1 MDTLVLEARGTK
13 QKVDA
18 TPSVLAM
25 CIGYFLGYISI
36 LALPLWIGGLIE
48 TLHLPDG
55 VAGILGTAE
64 MTGVVVG
71 SFSFAFLPRY
81 LPIPHPALF
90 GATVAVAG
98 NALSI
103 WTSDVAVMGV
113 LRFLTGLGLGL
124 IVASAMNA
132 AARSAHPQKNFACME
147 FSLAAL
153 GFVFYLIA
161 GRARV
166 RFGAAGVFCTLS
178 VLLLVFSSALYWL
191 PNVLGPTGPED
202 KVAPNSSRRPM
213 VLLLAMLALWTATN
227 GLWAYLER
235 IGGSNG
241 VNTED
246 VSRALAIGS
255 LASMIGPATA
265 AALGVRVGLA
275 TPILISS
282 VAIVVSMI
290 TLTTTEGAVP
300 FSAAT
305 VGLMVALLF
314 VSPYLNAGLAAL
326 DPTGRAAA
334 AGPAAISTGSAIGPG
349 VAGLALTVTGYFRL
363 GSLAAALAAGAC
375 AVAFMVVRRAHTVT
389 HEP

>member
-1 MDTLVLEARGTK
+1 
-13 QKVDA
+13 
-18 TPSVLAM
+18 
-25 CIGYFLGYISI
+25 
-36 LALPLWIGGLIE
+36 
-48 TLHLPDG
+48 
-55 VAGILGTAE
+55 
-64 MTGVVVG
+64 
-71 SFSFAFLPRY
+71 
-81 LPIPHPALF
+81 
-90 GATVAVAG
+90 
-98 NALSI
+98 
-103 WTSDVAVMGV
+103 
-113 LRFLTGLGLGL
+113 
-124 IVASAMNA
+124 
-132 AARSAHPQKNFACME
+132 
-147 FSLAAL
+147 
-153 GFVFYLIA
+153 
-161 GRARV
+161 
-166 RFGAAGVFCTLS
+166 
-178 VLLLVFSSALYWL
+178 
-191 PNVLGPTGPED
+191 
-202 KVAPNSSRRPM
+202 M